1 MIEPACRQPIASEGP
16 GNLGSAP
23 ADFAVTLN
31 IAQPNAPFFDIN
43 GVVRENIMTS
53 HIFIDELASLVVPVP
68 LPAGAP
74 AAAQRCGQGK
84 LRCSE
89 SLVWIGG

>member
-1 MIEPACRQPIASEGP
+1 MGINLSPETLKPIASQNP

-43 GVVRENIMTS
+43 GVVRPICS
-53 HIFIDELASLVVPVP
+53 LANE
-68 LPAGAP
+68 AH
-74 AAAQRCGQGK
+74 
-84 LRCSE
+84 
-89 SLVWIGG
+89 